1 MAQRKPTRQQNI
13 PYGGRVV
20 GNLAYDYDYE
30 QREELRRAPK
40 KAAPPPRPKAQPKP
54 QQKQQPK
61 PKPVVRVRERERLS
75 PSLVVGLAALCGMV
89 MLLLAGYASLAS
101 TSAEVVALQSE
112 LSELRDENVSLL
124 TDYEKT
130 FDINTVKEA
139 ARAAGMTEPSA
150 SQISRIDLSEPDS
163 VVVYE
168 TQEASLLSRV
178 FTSLG
183 HSVGSV
189 LEYFS

>member
-40 KAAPPPRPKAQPKP
+40 KTAPPPRPKAQPKP

-75 PSLVVGLAALCGMV
+75 PSLVLGLAALCGMV

-112 LSELRDENVSLL
+112 LSELQDENVSLL

-183 HSVGSV
+183 HSVGNV

>member
-1 MAQRKPTRQQNI
+1 MAQQKRKQNI

-20 GNLAYDYDYE
+20 GNLAYDFDYE
-30 QREELRRAPK
+30 QREEQRRAHAPK
-40 KAAPPPRPKAQPKP
+40 KSAPPPRPKQPPKP
-54 QQKQQPK
+54 QQKA
-61 PKPVVRVRERERLS
+61 KPVVRPRQRERLS
-75 PSLVVGLAALCGMV
+75 ASLVVGLAALCGMV
-89 MLLLAGYASLAS
+89 MMLLAGYASLAT
-101 TSAEVVALQSE
+101 TSAEVVSLQNE

-139 ARAAGMTEPSA
+139 ARAAGMTEPTA

-168 TQEASLLSRV
+168 TQEASLFSRV

-189 LEYFS
+189 VEYFS